1 MRKTSREDK
10 GSICADES
18 ILSLIVSFLNI
29 IKLAKQLGRT
39 DI

>member
-10 GSICADES
+10 GSICDES